1 MQMKSLV
8 VEDDTLSRMLLFSIL
23 SRFGQCDIAENG
35 KQAVKNVR
43 NSLAEG
49 KPYDVICLDIIMPV
63 LDGYTALLEIRE
75 LERIEGT
82 QEHKL
87 MKVIMVTAVDDFDQI
102 VKSFEEGHCEA
113 YLAKP
118 IREGEIL
125 QHLYELELI
134 ESI

>member
-1 MQMKSLV
+1 
-8 VEDDTLSRMLLFSIL
+8 MLLFSIL
-23 SRFGQCDIAENG
+23 SRFGECEIAENG
-35 KQAVKNVR
+35 EQAVKNVR
-43 NSLAEG
+43 ASLAAG

-63 LDGYTALLEIRE
+63 LDGYKALLEIRKI
-75 LERIEGT
+75 ERTEGT

-87 MKVIMVTAVDDFDQI
+87 MKVIMVTAVDDFDHI
-102 VKSFEEGHCEA
+102 VKSFEDGQCEA

-134 ESI
+134 ELA